1 MPTVL
6 LPVARPR
13 RRAGLRRT
21 ALATMRAASRPTSSG
36 LGFNTS
42 SMSEPSSLCPQ
53 KTSAPAPWRK
63 PQKQRLSS
71 LAEPAN
77 QKLVPVGAIKAQHI
91 DNGFAFGGINQLTDA
106 QQGSSTRNGHQLRSA
121 WVGGRGIDFFVGVA
135 ELHVVIALE
144 DLEKRFAAQ
153 RRGEQIGKFS
163 G

>member
-36 LGFNTS
+36 LGFSTS

-63 PQKQRLSS
+63 SQKQRPSS

-77 QKLVPVGAIKAQHI
+77 QKLVPIRAIKAEHLGH
-91 DNGFAFGGINQLTDA
+91 GFAFGGINQMTDA
-106 QQGSSTRNGHQLRSA
+106 QQGSSARNAH
-121 WVGGRGIDFFVGVA
+121 
-135 ELHVVIALE
+135 
-144 DLEKRFAAQ
+144 Q
-153 RRGEQIGKFS
+153 RRDAWLGA
-163 G
+163 